1 MYWRYCKKIVSLL
14 ELDVLGSKV
23 QHRVLTGPRS
33 WAPELQSLACSD
45 SRRNEGRRNI
55 DLSPLFFLHRALKSS
70 VQDLLS
76 FLPVSAP
83 FLVGFDRRMKT
94 FFLIL
99 PFFFWM
105 GFHSVCS
112 RMVSNSW
119 QPSWLSFLS
128 AAFIGIC
135 YPTWQGMLGIEFKP
149 LCSMHAR

>member
-99 PFFFWM
+99 PFFFEWDFTQYVVGWSQTPGSLPDSASSLLGSRSLGLS
-105 GFHSVCS
+105 GFGISYWNGTGHHV
-112 RMVSNSW
+112 VSD
-119 QPSWLSFLS
+119 
-128 AAFIGIC
+128 
-135 YPTWQGMLGIEFKP
+135 
-149 LCSMHAR
+149 